1 MTSSPRTEEGA
12 RPPQTGSARR
22 NLRNERRS
30 LRLTAILSVALI
42 ALLVVVTGVE
52 LYREFRSASRLREA
66 VRESYETRSSIQSV
80 FSLLQDAE
88 TGQRGYVITGDPR
101 YLDPFEAATSRLDDR
116 LSNLGRRFAGDAEQ
130 LEDHRR
136 LLQLTRLKQKTMKRG
151 IETRRT
157 EGSDAAIAVVSSGAG
172 KAAMDD
178 IRVVID
184 RMTQREARGLE
195 ILSASASART
205 RMTEILVASLFLAL
219 VAVAS
224 GTTWLVGRY
233 IQTRSDLLRRI
244 KATAA
249 RQEAIFD
256 SALDAIITLNPSGSI
271 ETLNRA
277 AQSMFGY
284 REEELSRRDVKILF
298 DIAANGDGGFLDRL
312 RATQGSLD
320 EGVARELI
328 GRRQDGQTFPVDVTL
343 AAMDLPDGRHVVAV
357 VRDITERRR
366 VEGLKD
372 AFVSTVSHELRTPLT
387 SIAGSLGLLSGGAA
401 GPLPE
406 RAQKLVGIAH
416 ANSQRLVRLINDIL
430 DVEKLEAGQLVL
442 HLAPVDLRDIAARS
456 IEGVGG
462 YADGLGVALTLADG
476 EPAPVRGDQDRLIQV
491 VTNLLSN
498 AAKFSQRGGEVKVAV
513 NPETRVARL
522 SVVDQGP
529 GIPEA
534 FRSRIFQ
541 KFAQA
546 DSSDTRAKGGTGLG
560 LAIAREI
567 AERHGGR
574 LWFESAEG
582 EGAAF
587 HLDLP
592 LDHDA
597 GDASP
602 PAGRL
607 LICEDD
613 PAVAEVLVDMLTV
626 EGFEVDVAA
635 TGRDAL
641 ERAGSGRYAAALIDL
656 QLPDT
661 DGISVIRALRAAP
674 ATRALPIVAL
684 SGDIARG
691 RARGRSLEIVD
702 WVEKPFDQDR
712 IRQAIGAVLAGGRRP
727 VVLHIDDD
735 RDILEVTRTALADVA
750 DVTSA
755 ESLAEARRLLRQL
768 RPDLVI
774 LDLGLPDGSGL
785 EILPD
790 LTDDGGRTIPVV
802 VYSAQE
808 VDRDLAPAVQA
819 VLTKSRMSLTQL
831 VRTVRQLS
839 QPANEV

>member
-1 MTSSPRTEEGA
+1 MNSSQPSERGTPVSGAVQPKPRA
-12 RPPQTGSARR
+12 RAGWRAFG
-22 NLRNERRS
+22 
-30 LRLTAILSVALI
+30 LTAILSGALI
-42 ALLVVVTGVE
+42 AALLVLTGVE
-52 LYREFRSASRLREA
+52 LYREFASASRLREA
-66 VRESYETRSSIQSV
+66 VRESYETRSSIQGV

-88 TGQRGYVITGDPR
+88 TGQRGYVITGDR
-101 YLDPFEAATSRLDDR
+101 SYLEPYEAARARLDHR
-116 LSNLGRRFAGDAEQ
+116 LSDLAPRFAGEPEQ
-130 LEDHRR
+130 AADHRR
-136 LLQLTRLKQKTMKRG
+136 LVELTRIKRRTMERG
-151 IETRRT
+151 IETRAR
-157 EGSDAAIAVVSSGAG
+157 EGSEAAIAVVSSGAG

-178 IRVVID
+178 IRTVID
-184 RMTQREARGLE
+184 RMTQSEARALE
-195 ILSASASART
+195 ERSAGAAART
-205 RMTEILVASLFLAL
+205 RTTELLVISLFLAL

-224 GTTWLVGRY
+224 GATWLVGRY
-233 IQTRSDLLRRI
+233 VQTRDGLLRRI

-256 SALDAIITLNPSGSI
+256 STIDAIVTLNPSGSI
-271 ETLNRA
+271 ETVNRA
-277 AQSMFGY
+277 ARLMFDY
-284 REEELSRRDVKILF
+284 RAEELSRRDVKMLF
-298 DIAANGDGGFLDRL
+298 DVASNGDGGFLDRL

-320 EGVARELI
+320 DGVARELI
-328 GRRQDGQTFPVDVTL
+328 GRRRDGQTFPVDVTL

-357 VRDITERRR
+357 MRDITERRR
-366 VEGLKD
+366 VESMKD

-442 HLAPVDLRDIAARS
+442 QLAPVDLRDIAARS
-456 IEGVGG
+456 IEGVSG
-462 YADGLGVALTLADG
+462 YAEGLGVTLTLADG
-476 EPAPVRGDQDRLIQV
+476 EPAPVRGDADRLIQV

-498 AAKFSQRGGEVKVAV
+498 AAKFSPRGGEVKVAV
-513 NPETRVARL
+513 DPETRIARL

-529 GIPEA
+529 GIPDA

-592 LDHDA
+592 LDHEIDGSA
-597 GDASP
+597 ASL
-602 PAGRL
+602 GRL

-613 PAVAEVLVDMLTV
+613 AEVAAVLADMLAI
-626 EGFEVDVAA
+626 EGFEADIAS
-635 TGRDAL
+635 TGRHAL
-641 ERAGSGRYAAALIDL
+641 ELARSRQYAAALIDL

-661 DGISVIRALRAAP
+661 DGIAVIRALRARP
-674 ATRALPIVAL
+674 ETRALPVIAV
-684 SGDIARG
+684 SGDVARG
-691 RARGRSLEIVD
+691 KARGRSLEIVD
-702 WVEKPFDQDR
+702 WIEKPFDQDR
-712 IRQAIGAVLAGGRRP
+712 IRDAIGAVLTSDRRP
-727 VVLHIDDD
+727 IVLHIDDD
-735 RDILEVTRTALADVA
+735 RDILEVTRAALADVA

-755 ESLAEARRLLRQL
+755 ESLADARRLLRQIS
-768 RPDLVI
+768 PDLVI

-790 LTDDGGRTIPVV
+790 LTDDAGRTIPVV

-808 VDRDLAPAVQA
+808 IDGDLAPAVQA

-831 VRTVRQLS
+831 ARTVRKLS
-839 QPANEV
+839 RPPGEE

>member
-1 MTSSPRTEEGA
+1 MTSSPSPETGPRTLPGGKA
-12 RPPQTGSARR
+12 RAFRDGQ
-22 NLRNERRS
+22 RS
-30 LRLTAILSVALI
+30 FRLAAMLIGALI
-42 ALLVVVTGVE
+42 AVLVAVTGIE
-52 LYREFRSASRLREA
+52 LYREFASAGRLREA
-66 VRESYETRSSIQSV
+66 VRESYETQSSIQSV

-101 YLDPFEAATSRLDDR
+101 FLEPFEAARTRLDDR
-116 LSNLGRRFAGDAEQ
+116 LSDLGRRFASEPAQ
-130 LEDHRR
+130 AEDHRR
-136 LLQLTRLKQKTMKRG
+136 LLQLSRVKQETMERG
-151 IETRRT
+151 IEARRRQ
-157 EGSDAAIAVVSSGAG
+157 GSAAAIAVVSSGAG

-178 IRVVID
+178 IRIVID
-184 RMTQREARGLE
+184 RMTQREARALAT
-195 ILSASASART
+195 LSASADART
-205 RMTEILVASLFLAL
+205 RSTEILVASLFLAL

-224 GTTWLVGRY
+224 ASTWLVGRY
-233 IQTRSDLLRRI
+233 IQTRDDLLRRI

-256 SALDAIITLNPSGSI
+256 STIDAIVTLNPSGSI
-271 ETLNRA
+271 EMANRA

-284 REEELSRRDVKILF
+284 PQEELSRRDLKVLF
-298 DIAANGDGGFLDRL
+298 DVATNGDGGFLDRL

-320 EGVARELI
+320 DGVVRELI
-328 GRRQDGQTFPVDVTL
+328 GRRKDGGTFPVDVAL
-343 AAMDLPDGRHVVAV
+343 GAMDLPDGRHVVAV

-401 GPLPE
+401 GTLPE

-442 HLAPVDLRDIAARS
+442 QLAPVDLRDIAARS
-456 IEGVGG
+456 IEGVSG
-462 YADGLGVALTLADG
+462 YADGFGVVLTLADG

-498 AAKFSQRGGEVKVAV
+498 AAKFSPRGGEVKVAV
-513 NPETRVARL
+513 NPETRIARL
-522 SVVDQGP
+522 SVLDQGP
-529 GIPEA
+529 GIPDA

-597 GDASP
+597 DGISTTG
-602 PAGRL
+602 GRL

-613 PAVAEVLVDMLTV
+613 AAVAEVLVGMLAV
-626 EGFEVDVAA
+626 EGFEVDVAS

-641 ERAGSGRYAAALIDL
+641 RFAQSGQYVAALIDL
-656 QLPDT
+656 NLPDT
-661 DGISVIRALRAAP
+661 DGISVIRSLRAAP
-674 ATRALPIVAL
+674 ATRALPIIAV
-684 SGDIARG
+684 SGDLVRG

-702 WVEKPFDQDR
+702 WIEKPFDQDR
-712 IRQAIGAVLAGGRRP
+712 IRQAIGAVLASGHRP
-727 VVLHIDDD
+727 AVLHIDDD
-735 RDILEVTRTALADVA
+735 RDILEVTRTALADAA

-755 ESLAEARRLLRQL
+755 ESLAEARRQLRQR

-790 LTDDGGRTIPVV
+790 LTDEAGRTIPVV

-831 VRTVRQLS
+831 VRTVSDLS
-839 QPANEV
+839 RRAREDR

>member
-1 MTSSPRTEEGA
+1 MNSSEPLQRNDPRSGRAGT
-12 RPPQTGSARR
+12 RR
-22 NLRNERRS
+22 TRGPGRRS
-30 LRLTAILSVALI
+30 FRLATVLAGALI
-42 ALLVVVTGVE
+42 AVLLAMTGVE
-52 LYREFRSASRLREA
+52 LYREFSSAGRLREA
-66 VRESYETRSSIQSV
+66 VRQSYETRSSIQSV

-88 TGQRGYVITGDPR
+88 TGQRGYVITGNPR
-101 YLDPFEAATSRLDDR
+101 YLEPYEAARETLDGR
-116 LSNLGRRFAGDAEQ
+116 LSELGRRFGAEPEQ
-130 LEDHRR
+130 AVDHRR
-136 LLQLTRLKQKTMKRG
+136 LLQLIERKRRTMEQG
-151 IETRRT
+151 IEARRRV
-157 EGSDAAIAVVSSGAG
+157 GSEAAIAVVSGGAG

-184 RMTQREARGLE
+184 RMTQREAQALE
-195 ILSASASART
+195 DLSASADTRT
-205 RMTEILVASLFLAL
+205 RWTERWVAGLFLAL
-219 VAVAS
+219 VVVAL
-224 GTTWLVGRY
+224 GAAWLVGRY
-233 IQTRSDLLRRI
+233 IQTRDDLLHRI
-244 KATAA
+244 QATAA
-249 RQEAIFD
+249 RQAAIFD
-256 SALDAIITLNPSGSI
+256 STIDAIVTLNPSGSI
-271 ETLNRA
+271 ETVNRA
-277 AQSMFGY
+277 AQTMFGY
-284 REEELSRRDVKILF
+284 QEDEVSRRDVKMLF
-298 DIAANGDGGFLDRL
+298 DVATNGDGGFLDRL
-312 RATQGSLD
+312 RETQGSLD
-320 EGVARELI
+320 EGVVRELI
-328 GRRQDGQTFPVDVTL
+328 GRDRDGQTFPVDVAL

-366 VEGLKD
+366 VEEMKD

-430 DVEKLEAGQLVL
+430 DVEKLEAGKLVL
-442 HLAPVDLRDIAARS
+442 QLASVDLREIAARS
-456 IEGVGG
+456 IEGVRG
-462 YADGLGVALTLADG
+462 YADGLDVALTLADG
-476 EPAPVRGDQDRLIQV
+476 ESVPVRGDEDRLIQV

-498 AAKFSQRGGEVKVAV
+498 AAKFSPRGGEVKVV
-513 NPETRVARL
+513 VDPETRIARL
-522 SVVDQGP
+522 SVIDQGP

-546 DSSDTRAKGGTGLG
+546 DSTDTRAKGGTGLG

-592 LDHDA
+592 LDHDENA
-597 GDASP
+597 TPVPS
-602 PAGRL
+602 GRL

-613 PAVAEVLVDMLTV
+613 AAAAEVLVEMLAV
-626 EGFEVDVAA
+626 EGFDADVAG
-635 TGRDAL
+635 TGREAL
-641 ERAGSGRYAAALIDL
+641 ERARSGGYVAALIDL
-656 QLPDT
+656 RLPDT
-661 DGISVIRALRAAP
+661 DGISVIRALRSRP
-674 ATRALPIVAL
+674 ETRALPIVAV

-691 RARGRSLEIVD
+691 KARGRSLEIVD
-702 WVEKPFDQDR
+702 WIEKPFDQSR
-712 IRQAIGAVLAGGRRP
+712 IRQAIGAVLGGDRRP

-735 RDILEVTRTALADVA
+735 RDILEVTRAALLDVA
-750 DVTSA
+750 DITAA
-755 ESLAEARRLLRQL
+755 ESLADARRLLRQL

-790 LTDDGGRTIPVV
+790 LTDETGRTIPVV

-808 VDRDLAPAVQA
+808 IDGDLAPAVQA

-831 VRTVRQLS
+831 ARTVRRLGQR
-839 QPANEV
+839 PVEE